1 VQINQQAAETAF
13 HGIDISKP
21 WKTAGGPRAYICL
34 ETETGKLVL
43 APAKLEADSYDDAI
57 EQMFAAFK
65 TGQVNDVKSPNTI
78 AFMPSSVEVLDYTIS
93 DGTITIDLNADI
105 TKFYGERTDL
115 SHMAIEALLNSLTT
129 LLNVDRV
136 VLLANG
142 SPVQFDNYDFSE
154 AVEKPIYINPEI

>member
-1 VQINQQAAETAF
+1 M
-13 HGIDISKP
+13 
-21 WKTAGGPRAYICL
+21 
-34 ETETGKLVL
+34 VL

-65 TGQVNDVKSPNTI
+65 TGQVNDVKSPNSI

-115 SHMAIEALLNSLTT
+115 SHMAIEALLNRS
-129 LLNVDRV
+129 
-136 VLLANG
+136 
-142 SPVQFDNYDFSE
+142 YDPF
-154 AVEKPIYINPEI
+154 KCR